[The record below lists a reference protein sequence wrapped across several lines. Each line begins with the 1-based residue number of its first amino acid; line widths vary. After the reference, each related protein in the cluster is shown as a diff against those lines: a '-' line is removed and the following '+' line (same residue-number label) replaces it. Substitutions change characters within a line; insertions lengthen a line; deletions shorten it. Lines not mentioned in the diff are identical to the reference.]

1 MATGIRRVQAR
12 QAQTLRFFRRLRLL
26 GPPPSSKPQRLL
38 AATGPEP
45 TLVAD
50 SVLGARCQLPDVGS
64 TKGRLTRN
72 HPIAPDAKINAH
84 VSNCTCLHHHH
95 QNPAR
100 LSDKDDSPKTV
111 INLQPCTGTN

>member
-1 MATGIRRVQAR
+1 MATGIRRVEAR

-26 GPPPSSKPQRLL
+26 RPPPSSKPQRLL

-50 SVLGARCQLPDVGS
+50 SVFGARHQLPDVCQHEGTADS
-64 TKGRLTRN
+64 
-72 HPIAPDAKINAH
+72 HPPQAPDANINAH

-95 QNPAR
+95 QNPAC
-100 LSDKDDSPKTV
+100 LSDNDDSPK
-111 INLQPCTGTN
+111 Q